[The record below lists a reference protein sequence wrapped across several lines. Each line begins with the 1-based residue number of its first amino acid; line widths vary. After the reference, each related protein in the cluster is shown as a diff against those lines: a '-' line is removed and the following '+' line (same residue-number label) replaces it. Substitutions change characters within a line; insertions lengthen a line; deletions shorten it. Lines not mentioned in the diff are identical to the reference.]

1 MKIKN
6 RNLYIGIITI
16 LLCLCLSA
24 CSSGTKNTK
33 TTESNVKTNTDIS
46 KSNTSTSEKKS
57 KTSDDTKIVNE
68 DKDNEIEDMPV
79 QPIMLFSD
87 YSGMNIY
94 YKGVVA
100 GAYGE
105 QFNAD
110 WEKAEKYQ
118 NYLIKCGYSLDLN
131 NKDKESNLYRGLA
144 DEDFIYVI
152 DQGNTMSFLYGEDVR
167 IEGTGQTIS
176 SLMGGGGSVIPN
188 PNMPSTNQTSQCP
201 VCHGM
206 GTVICKG
213 CNGLGYIPSIKHSAD
228 YGAGSSVYEVKNH
241 CYSCN
246 GKGQSMCTHCGG
258 TGVIH

>member
-16 LLCLCLSA
+16 FICLCLSA

-46 KSNTSTSEKKS
+46 KSDANTSTTK
-57 KTSDDTKIVNE
+57 DDTKNVNE
-68 DKDNEIEDMPV
+68 DKDDDIEDMPV

-94 YKGVVA
+94 YKNVVA

-152 DQGNTMSFLYGEDVR
+152 DHGNTMSFLYGKDVR

-176 SLMGGGGSVIPN
+176 GLMDGGGRSVIPDS
-188 PNMPSTNQTSQCP
+188 NMPSTRQTTQCP
-201 VCHGM
+201 ICHGM
-206 GTVICKG
+206 GTVVCKG
-213 CNGLGYIPSIKHSAD
+213 CNGLGYIPSVKHSAD

-246 GKGQSMCTHCGG
+246 GKGQSTCTHCGG
-258 TGVIH
+258 TGIIQ